1 MDKIFFMWRDFFN
14 LLFPNLCRLCNTH
27 LVGNEELICTSCRMA
42 LPKTDFNTV
51 DMELLATRLYGQI
64 RFDYALAYLKF
75 YKSGITQSLLHQ
87 LKYDNCPE
95 IGNMAG
101 RWFGHLLVE
110 RNLTEEFD
118 LLIPVPLHKKK
129 VRQRGYN
136 QSERIAMGIAESSG
150 INLAINAIVRIKMN
164 ESQTN
169 KSRIERWQN
178 VENIF
183 SVKKPELIKNK
194 RILLIDDV
202 ITTGATIESCAIALE
217 KSNAKSISAGALAMA
232 M

>member
-1 MDKIFFMWRDFFN
+1 MDKNFFMWRHFFN
-14 LLFPNLCRLCNTH
+14 LLYPNLCRLCNTH
-27 LVGNEELICTSCRMA
+27 LVGNEELVCTSCRMV
-42 LPKTDFNTV
+42 LPKTNFNEF
-51 DMELLATRLYGQI
+51 DMKLLATRLYGQI
-64 RFDYALAYLKF
+64 QFEHVLAYLKF

-95 IGNMAG
+95 IGDMAG
-101 RWFGHLLVE
+101 RWFGHMMAEKELIS
-110 RNLTEEFD
+110 NFD
-118 LLIPVPLHKKK
+118 LIIPVPLHKNKLH
-129 VRQRGYN
+129 RRGYN
-136 QSERIAMGIAESSG
+136 QSEYIARGIAESSG
-150 INLAINAIVRIKMN
+150 LDLALKALVRTRMN

-169 KSRIERWQN
+169 KSRVERWQN

-183 SVKKPELIKNK
+183 AVKKPELIINK

-217 KSNAKSISAGALAMA
+217 KSSAKTISAGALAMA

>member
-1 MDKIFFMWRDFFN
+1 MD
-14 LLFPNLCRLCNTH
+14 
-27 LVGNEELICTSCRMA
+27 
-42 LPKTDFNTV
+42 
-51 DMELLATRLYGQI
+51 LLASRLYGQV
-64 RFDYALAYLKF
+64 RFDHVLAYLKF

-95 IGNMAG
+95 IGEMVG
-101 RWFGHLLVE
+101 RWFGYLLVE
-110 RNLTEEFD
+110 KNLTEKFD

-129 VRQRGYN
+129 SHQRGYN
-136 QSERIAMGIAESSG
+136 QSERIASGIAETSG
-150 INLAINAIVRIKMN
+150 INLAVKTILRTRMN

-169 KSRIERWQN
+169 KSRVERWQN
-178 VENIF
+178 VEDIF
-183 SVKKPELIKNK
+183 AVIKPELIEDK

-202 ITTGATIESCAIALE
+202 ITTGATIESCAMALE

>member
-1 MDKIFFMWRDFFN
+1 MWRYFFN
-14 LLFPNLCRLCNTH
+14 LLYPNLCRLCNTH

-42 LPKTDFNTV
+42 LPKTYFNTF

-64 RFDYALAYLKF
+64 RFDHVLAYLKF

-95 IGNMAG
+95 IGDMAG
-101 RWFGHLLVE
+101 RWFGHMLVE
-110 RNLTEEFD
+110 KNLVSTFD
-118 LLIPVPLHKKK
+118 IVVPVPLHKKK
-129 VRQRGYN
+129 LHQRGYN
-136 QSERIAMGIAESSG
+136 QSERIAVGIAESSG
-150 INLAINAIVRIKMN
+150 INLALKSLVRTRMN

-169 KSRIERWQN
+169 KSRVERWQN

-183 SVKKPELIKNK
+183 TVRKPELIKDK